1 MKFTKM
7 LAVALMFVAAITVA
21 VFAAPVAYNVYAT
34 FGAAYGGGA
43 LTNSAII
50 GAFTKNGGAPVVT
63 YLNVTAAH
71 ADATAKFYK
80 CTNFTYALAA
90 TTNVRTNYV
99 GSTNG
104 FSKDTIVV
112 VRHLSNDTYERLVC
126 AEPQNTNIV
135 FASDPITALAVG
147 DLIYQQTS
155 AGTIQCA
162 TNAGLATA
170 SIELLGDGIYSGQPG
185 YPLLID
191 CITAAGTNGTIK
203 AVNAYFAP

>member
-1 MKFTKM
+1 MKFTKI
-7 LAVALMFVAAITVA
+7 LAVALMLVATVTIA
-21 VFAAPVAYNVYAT
+21 VLAAPVPYSAYAT
-34 FGAAYGGGA
+34 FGAAYGGGS

-50 GAFTKNGGAPVVT
+50 GAYSASAGAPVVT
-63 YLNVTAAH
+63 YLNVSAKNL
-71 ADATAKFYK
+71 DAGVKFYS
-80 CTNFTYALAA
+80 CSNFTFTLAA

-112 VRHLSNDTYERLVC
+112 VRHKANDTYERLVC

-135 FASDPITALAVG
+135 FASDPVTALAVG
-147 DLIYQQTS
+147 DLIYQQTPG
-155 AGTIQCA
+155 GTIACN
-162 TNAGLATA
+162 TNVAVGIAEINL
-170 SIELLGDGIYSGQPG
+170 IGDGIYSGQPG

-203 AVNAYFAP
+203 AVNAKFVP